1 MNKKKGVIIVGTIL
15 GVLILVAAFIIIQG
29 NVTKGEKQWNS
40 AVEENKELQDKL
52 NKELDNICSENKI
65 NGTSYRIETVD
76 GTFKWSHASGKM
88 QVDTQ
93 YALASIT
100 KMYTT
105 AVMLKLSDEGKVNL
119 DDTIDKYLSND
130 IVDKLHVYNGVDYS
144 HKITVNQLMS
154 HTSGLP
160 DYGSEDL
167 KGQPSVGYI
176 VQNIRD
182 YAYDFSE
189 LINRTKNLTP
199 HFAPGTEGKAYYSDG
214 NFQLLG
220 KIIEKVTSLDL
231 SEAYKKYIFQPLSL
245 KKTYLSEK
253 GMKWDIQLVEFPR
266 GLTGRPLSNASGR
279 STGGMVSN
287 TSDNMIFLKAFFNG
301 KLFDKAHLSKM
312 QNFNDIEPTPLKYGT
327 GLMECNLEYELIGHM
342 GSLGTLA
349 FYCPEKKLYIVG
361 STNNC
366 DTKQTLQ
373 VAYQLIDCYDKYNK

>member
-1 MNKKKGVIIVGTIL
+1 MNKKKGVIIVGAIL
-15 GVLILVAAFIIIQG
+15 GVLVLVVAFIIIQG
-29 NVTKGEKQWNS
+29 NVTKGEKQCNS

-65 NGTSYRIETVD
+65 NGTSYRIETAD

-160 DYGSEDL
+160 DYFTEN
-167 KGQPSVGYI
+167 VGDKASIEEYSTKVNDI
-176 VQNIRD
+176 
-182 YAYDFSE
+182 YYDFNE
-189 LINRTKNLTP
+189 ILNRTKKLIP

-220 KIIEKVTSLDL
+220 KIIEGVTSLSL
-231 SEAYKKYIFQPLSL
+231 SKAYEKYIFKPLGL
-245 KKTYLSEK
+245 KKTYLFEK
-253 GMKWDIQLVEFPR
+253 DMKWNIQPIEFDR
-266 GLTGRPLSNASGR
+266 GLAGRPLVNASER

-287 TSDNMIFLKAFFNG
+287 TGDNMMFLQAFFNG
-301 KLFDKAHLSKM
+301 KLFVKKYLSKM
-312 QNFNDIEPTPLKYGT
+312 QNFNNIQFTPMKYGT
-327 GLMECNLEYELIGHM
+327 GLMECNWKYDLIGHL
-342 GSLGTLA
+342 GSLGTVA
-349 FYCPEKKLYIVG
+349 FYCPEENLYIVG
-361 STNNC
+361 TTNNC
-366 DTKQTLQ
+366 NTKQTIDA
-373 VAYQLIDCYDKYNK
+373 AYKLIDCYEANK